1 MRLTC
6 NGYINILI
14 SLFKQWW
21 LWDTWEPLAFL
32 STPTGCLFWL
42 RYQLGNNRE
51 KKQSIILVCFLVA
64 QALCVLWHSCGHFY
78 VQKVLELLS
87 ISWIRIFVLSQ
98 LTGNQTMGIN
108 FWWGQHS
115 SQETLFPMSKS
126 HWAFLQ
132 SNEGPRNT
140 TSIPTARSL
149 HCLESG
155 PTADTIF
162 RTSEIRAGR
171 RRATWQ
177 SVFWPWTCFG
187 VGGGS
192 GGQMTS

>member
-1 MRLTC
+1 M
-6 NGYINILI
+6 YYDI
-14 SLFKQWW
+14 
-21 LWDTWEPLAFL
+21 PA
-32 STPTGCLFWL
+32 
-42 RYQLGNNRE
+42 
-51 KKQSIILVCFLVA
+51 
-64 QALCVLWHSCGHFY
+64 GHFY

-87 ISWIRIFVLSQ
+87 ISWIWVFILSQ

-108 FWWGQHS
+108 FWWGQHP
-115 SQETLFPMSKS
+115 SQETLVPMSKS

-140 TSIPTARSL
+140 ASVPTARSL

-187 VGGGS
+187 VGGGWRS
-192 GGQMTS
+192 DDFIASFLCSIVLGRGWFNGLTHICVCPLCWALYLL